1 MSLLTSFK
9 ALKEI
14 LKPCSNLST
23 TPSSSSSSLIK
34 SSFSQEPEPALT
46 ISRKPPKSSLS
57 KQLQR
62 LGEPFLPSSQQNESL
77 NAGTRQPQNSQGH
90 RNEAQVVK
98 FEEGREKEE
107 KEREFEDF
115 GRTKLGQFDHTGPF
129 EPLVLSLLGEVPVIR
144 VIDNCA
150 FYASNCVDPVV
161 YFFCNCSFWVQ
172 VLLLCW
178 KVCVFL
184 LFELESSLFSMLK
197 ELLLL
202 LEVCYV

>member
-23 TPSSSSSSLIK
+23 TTSSSSSSSSLTQP
-34 SSFSQEPEPALT
+34 SFSQEPEPALT

-62 LGEPFLPSSQQNESL
+62 LGEPFRPLSQQNGSL
-77 NAGTRQPQNSQGH
+77 NARTQQPQNSQGL

-98 FEEGREKEE
+98 FEDRQEEEE
-107 KEREFEDF
+107 KEREFEDL
-115 GRTKLGQFDHTGPF
+115 GRTKLGQFQFEHTGPF
-129 EPLVLSLLGEVPVIR
+129 EPLVLSLLGEVPVTR
-144 VIDNCA
+144 VIDNYA
-150 FYASNCVDPVV
+150 FYASNCFDPVV

-172 VLLLCW
+172 VLFLCW

-184 LFELESSLFSMLK
+184 LFELESSLFSMLRS
-197 ELLLL
+197 
-202 LEVCYV
+202 CFFF